1 MSLFLNLKSD
11 FVNPSNTPGS
21 LPKEISGGSISF
33 AAVNWV
39 IIGVYL
45 FAILCIGIFFSLE
58 SKFRKSVIKTS
69 QNYFVAPKTIPG
81 WAAGISLF
89 ATSLSAITFLT
100 IPSQVFGGDWVI
112 LVGAIIAPAFAPI
125 LIKYIVPFFRKLKAE
140 SAYDYIHK
148 RFGLHLRI
156 FISATFILYQSFRA
170 AIIIY
175 TPTLAIST
183 ILPQANK
190 YAIAAVVILITIVYS
205 YIGGIKSV
213 IWADVF
219 QGIFLTI
226 GILIM
231 IFWSMGLIDSYSTF
245 SSAQVNPSVSSTG
258 TGGFA
263 NSAQQAYDDGKFVA
277 NGHWIFTLLGTGIPL
292 VFLSYIVNS
301 VYPIVS
307 GQDVVQ
313 RYQASRSKHDVNKA
327 IVLNSFLS
335 VFVGI
340 FMFYGFGTLAYQLFS
355 ATNQVSYSVM
365 PFDYVVP
372 PATSTGTDPSTPYR
386 ISVIWVANNTTAT
399 YGTNIFGY
407 VQGQGWLPLTGLINE
422 TSKNINLPDSLSYL
436 SNKNWQDLSIND
448 IKQMSMGYSNEIDNG
463 SIVQIN
469 SIVSNYQD
477 FNKNYGVISNSN
489 VVPYFIATILPV
501 GVSGLI
507 IAAIMAAGQ
516 SSISSSLN
524 ASSHCFVNDILKIYY
539 PNLSDHQKL
548 IIGKIVTAVIGI
560 FAFLISMVLIATNQD
575 SIFLFFN
582 SIVGLFGA
590 ATLAIF
596 FMGMFGSYI
605 RNKAAISA
613 MWAGMIVAIIS
624 FLLSYQPF
632 LTLVGVNKIY
642 INNLWVNIFAS
653 IATYAVAFI
662 FQFIENLIKYASVKT
677 QLVSYSEL
685 TWLGKKL
692 KVSNQK
698 IKTWSRFGMHNL
710 LAKNCVFE
718 IAKNN
723 NNQAFDY
730 QTIDN
735 GNWTLN
741 KWASNLYLNKKI
753 SERTIIWLN
762 RFGWAWFLL
771 RYDTPRDDLAYWDRI
786 KNNTLVTMTKDERLI
801 DLGENSYNWDMIA
814 YQRYVKNL
822 YKSKLRSK
830 DIKIL
835 EQQQLSFD
843 EFQKNSSY
851 DRYLFHNKLKNILRI
866 KKYKINNVSKEVLV
880 KAQNDFMQRNK

>member
-1 MSLFLNLKSD
+1 MDLLLNLKSD
-11 FVNPSNTPGS
+11 FLKNPSDVSGS

-33 AAVNWV
+33 ATVNWV

-190 YAIAAVVILITIVYS
+190 YAIAAVVIIITIIYS

-231 IFWSMGLIDSYSTF
+231 IFWAMGLIDTYSTF
-245 SSAQVNPSVSSTG
+245 NSVGDSALASSTG

-263 NSAQQAYDDGKFVA
+263 NSAQQAYSDGKYVA

-301 VYPIVS
+301 IYPIVG

-365 PFDYVVP
+365 PFDYMP
-372 PATSTGTDPSTPYR
+372 PGASSTGITTPYR
-386 ISVIWVANNTTAT
+386 ISVIWVANNTTPL

-407 VQGQGWLPLTGLINE
+407 VDGQGWLPLQGLISE
-422 TSKNINLPDSLSYL
+422 TSKNISLPDSLSYL
-436 SNKNWQDLSIND
+436 SSKSWENLSLND
-448 IKQMSMGYSNEIDNG
+448 IKQMSMAYSNEISNG
-463 SIVQIN
+463 SMVQIN

-477 FNKNYGVISNSN
+477 FNKNHGIVSNSN

-539 PNLSDHQKL
+539 PHLSDHQKL
-548 IIGKIVTAVIGI
+548 VIGKIVTAVVGI

-582 SIVGLFGA
+582 SVVGLFGA

-605 RNKAAISA
+605 RNKAAVTA
-613 MWAGMIVAIIS
+613 MWAGTIVAIIS

-632 LTLVGVNKIY
+632 LTLVGVNTIY

-653 IATYAVAFI
+653 IATYVVAFV

-677 QLVSYSEL
+677 YLVSYSGL

-692 KVSNQK
+692 KASNQK
-698 IKTWSRFGMHNL
+698 IKKWSRFGMHNL
-710 LAKNCVFE
+710 LARNCVFE
-718 IAKNN
+718 AKNN
-723 NNQAFDY
+723 KKDQSFNY
-730 QTIDN
+730 QKIDN

-753 SERTIIWLN
+753 SEKTVIWLN

-771 RYDTPRDDLAYWDRI
+771 RYDTPRDDAAYWERI
-786 KNNTLVTMTKDERLI
+786 KNNTLSTMTKDERLI
-801 DLGENSYNWDMIA
+801 DLGEKSYNWDMIA

-830 DIKIL
+830 DIQVL
-835 EQQQLSFD
+835 EQQQLSFN

-851 DRYLFHNKLKNILRI
+851 DRYLFHNKLKNTLRI
-866 KKYKINNVSKEVLV
+866 KKYKIQNVSKEVLA
-880 KAQNDFMQRNK
+880 KAQNDFMERNKQ

>member
-1 MSLFLNLKSD
+1 MNLFLNLKSD
-11 FVNPSNTPGS
+11 FVNPSDIPGS
-21 LPKEISGGSISF
+21 FPKEISGGSISF

-100 IPSQVFGGDWVI
+100 IPSQVFGGDWII

-190 YAIAAVVILITIVYS
+190 YVIAAVVILITIVYS

-231 IFWSMGLIDSYSTF
+231 IFWSMGLIDTYSTF
-245 SSAQVNPSVSSTG
+245 NSVGDSASVSSTG
-258 TGGFA
+258 TGGFS
-263 NSAQQAYDDGKFVA
+263 NSAQQAYNDGKYVA

-301 VYPIVS
+301 IYPIVG

-313 RYQASRSKHDVNKA
+313 RYQASKSKHDVNRA
-327 IVLNSFLS
+327 IFLNSFLS

-365 PFDYVVP
+365 PFDYVQSGID
-372 PATSTGTDPSTPYR
+372 PATSYK
-386 ISVIWVANNTTAT
+386 ISVIWVANNTKAE

-407 VQGQGWLPLTGLINE
+407 VNGQGWLPLKGLLSE

-436 SNKNWQDLSIND
+436 LNKDWSDLTLND
-448 IKQMSMGYSNEIDNG
+448 IKQMSMASSNEINNG
-463 SIVQIN
+463 SLVQIN

-477 FNKNYGVISNSN
+477 FNKNHGIVSNSN
-489 VVPYFIATILPV
+489 VVPYFIATVLPV

-539 PNLSDHQKL
+539 PHLSDHQKL
-548 IIGKIVTAVIGI
+548 VIGKIVTAVVGA

-605 RNKAAISA
+605 RNKAAITA
-613 MWAGMIVAIIS
+613 MWFGMIVAIIS

-632 LTLVGVNKIY
+632 LTLVGINTIY

-653 IATYAVAFI
+653 IATYVVAFV

-677 QLVSYSEL
+677 HLVSYSEL

-692 KVSNQK
+692 KASNQR

-718 IAKNN
+718 VKRNKNEN
-723 NNQAFDY
+723 AFDY
-730 QTIDN
+730 QKIDN

-753 SERTIIWLN
+753 SEKTIIWLN

-771 RYDTPRDDLAYWDRI
+771 RYDTPRNDLAYWDRI
-786 KNNTLVTMTKDERLI
+786 KNNTLSTMTKDERLV
-801 DLGENSYNWDMIA
+801 DLGEKSYNWDMAA

-822 YKSKLRSK
+822 YKSKLRAK
-830 DIKIL
+830 DIQIL
-835 EQQQLSFD
+835 EQQQLSFN

-866 KKYKINNVSKEVLV
+866 KKYKIENVSKEVLI
-880 KAQNDFMQRNK
+880 KAQNDFAERNK